1 MASLPKKSR
10 RGFTLLELAA
20 VVSIGT
26 VLVSLA
32 SPAIHQAREAARRSQ
47 CKNNLKQI
55 GLALHNY
62 HEVYGTL
69 APGWTNHTLH
79 PGPGPRFGWSASILP
94 FVDQA
99 PLYKQMDWTSHTMT
113 SRELVETSLP
123 VYRCPSDMTPATNPL
138 RGGFGTSNY
147 SGNFGTIAPPRWLTG
162 GMNSAWPGEPST
174 PTTTDGI
181 FWSNSR
187 VRFRDCRDGLSNII
201 LAGEKCFSGGAGIW
215 MGVRGNEFEND
226 VVSDFSVGNEMN
238 SGPGSFSSRH
248 ESGATFLLGDGA
260 VRFISDRIATGTD
273 EGPGLYQDLSSRSD
287 GRTVGAF

>member
-1 MASLPKKSR
+1 MTSRAKTSR
-10 RGFTLLELAA
+10 RGFTLIELAA
-20 VVSIGT
+20 VTSIGA

-32 SPAIHQAREAARRSQ
+32 SPAFHQAREAARRSQ

-55 GLALHNY
+55 GIAIHNY
-62 HEVYGTL
+62 HDTYHCF
-69 APGWTNHTLH
+69 APGWTNHTSH

-94 FVDQA
+94 YVDHVR
-99 PLYKQMDWTSHTMT
+99 LYKQMDWTSHSIT
-113 SRELVETSLP
+113 SREPVETSLP

-147 SGNFGTIAPPRWLTG
+147 SGNFGTVAPPRWLTG

-201 LAGEKCFSGGAGIW
+201 LAGEKCFAGGAGIW
-215 MGVRGNEFEND
+215 MGVRGNELEND
-226 VVSDFSVGNEMN
+226 VVTDFSVGNEMN

-248 ESGATFLLGDGA
+248 ESGANFLLGDGA
-260 VRFISDRIATGTD
+260 VRFISDRVATGTD
-273 EGPGLYQDLSSRSD
+273 EGPGLYQDLSGRSD
-287 GRTVGAF
+287 GRNIGEF